1 MHMVTEKIVKPEKC
15 EMCQKNESS
24 YLETDYKT
32 EDNVW
37 VCVSCGQ
44 SLYVINQIDS
54 LSKDQRKQVFEAFLK
69 SYEEV

>member
-1 MHMVTEKIVKPEKC
+1 MRMVIEKIVKPKKC
-15 EMCQKNESS
+15 EMCSKNESS

-69 SYEEV
+69 SYEEG